1 MEIVNRGD
9 AMNLNEVAAMSA
21 AQDIIER
28 AQSTSAL
35 EQRALA
41 IVDLSVELH
50 RKAIDLRLQAEE
62 ILKEI
67 RYGLK

>member
-9 AMNLNEVAAMSA
+9 AMNLNEMAAMSA
-21 AQDIIER
+21 AQDVIEQ
-28 AQSTSAL
+28 AQTPSAL

-41 IVDLSVELH
+41 IVNLSIDLH
-50 RKAIDLRLQAEE
+50 KRAIDLRLQAEE

-67 RYGLK
+67 RFQ

>member
-1 MEIVNRGD
+1 
-9 AMNLNEVAAMSA
+9 MNLNEAAAMSA
-21 AQDIIER
+21 AQDIIEQ

-41 IVDLSVELH
+41 IVNLSIELH
-50 RKAIDLRLQAEE
+50 KKAIDMRLQAEE

>member
-9 AMNLNEVAAMSA
+9 AMNLNEMAAMSA
-21 AQDIIER
+21 AQDVIEQ
-28 AQSTSAL
+28 AQTTSAL

-41 IVDLSVELH
+41 IVNLSIDLH
-50 RKAIDLRLQAEE
+50 KRAIDLRLQAEE

-67 RYGLK
+67 RFQ

>member
-1 MEIVNRGD
+1 
-9 AMNLNEVAAMSA
+9 MNLQEAAAMSV
-21 AQDIIER
+21 AQDIIEQ
-28 AQSTSAL
+28 AQTTSAL

-41 IVDLSVELH
+41 IVNLSVELH

-67 RYGLK
+67 RFQ

>member
-9 AMNLNEVAAMSA
+9 AMNLNEMAAMSA
-21 AQDIIER
+21 AQDVIEQ
-28 AQSTSAL
+28 AQTTSAL

-41 IVDLSVELH
+41 IVNLSIELH
-50 RKAIDLRLQAEE
+50 KKAIDLRLQAEE

-67 RYGLK
+67 RFQ

>member
-1 MEIVNRGD
+1 MEVINGENRVNLHE
-9 AMNLNEVAAMSA
+9 AAAMSA
-21 AQDIIER
+21 AQEIIEQ

-41 IVDLSVELH
+41 IVNLSIELH

-62 ILKEI
+62 LLKEI
-67 RYGLK
+67 RYG

>member
-1 MEIVNRGD
+1 
-9 AMNLNEVAAMSA
+9 MSA
-21 AQDIIER
+21 AQDIIEQ

-41 IVDLSVELH
+41 IVNESIELH
-50 RKAIDLRLQAEE
+50 KKAIDLRLQAEE

-67 RYGLK
+67 RFL

>member
-9 AMNLNEVAAMSA
+9 AMNLNEAAALSA
-21 AQDIIER
+21 AQDIIEQ
-28 AQSTSAL
+28 AQTTSAL

-41 IVDLSVELH
+41 IVNLSIELH
-50 RKAIDLRLQAEE
+50 KRAIDLRLQAEE

-67 RYGLK
+67 RFQ

>member
-21 AQDIIER
+21 AQDIIEQ

-41 IVDLSVELH
+41 IVNLSIELH

-62 ILKEI
+62 LLKEI
-67 RYGLK
+67 RYG

>member
-9 AMNLNEVAAMSA
+9 AMNLHEAAAMSA
-21 AQDIIER
+21 AKDIIEQ

-35 EQRALA
+35 EQRALV
-41 IVDLSVELH
+41 IVNLSVELH

>member
-9 AMNLNEVAAMSA
+9 AMNLNEAAAMSA
-21 AQDIIER
+21 AQDIIEQ
-28 AQSTSAL
+28 AQTTSAL

-41 IVDLSVELH
+41 IVNLSIDLH
-50 RKAIDLRLQAEE
+50 KRAIDLRLQAEE

-67 RYGLK
+67 RFQ

>member
-1 MEIVNRGD
+1 
-9 AMNLNEVAAMSA
+9 MNLHEAAAMSA
-21 AQDIIER
+21 AQDVIEQ

-41 IVDLSVELH
+41 IVNLSIDLH
-50 RKAIDLRLQAEE
+50 KRAIDLRLQAEE

-67 RYGLK
+67 RFQ